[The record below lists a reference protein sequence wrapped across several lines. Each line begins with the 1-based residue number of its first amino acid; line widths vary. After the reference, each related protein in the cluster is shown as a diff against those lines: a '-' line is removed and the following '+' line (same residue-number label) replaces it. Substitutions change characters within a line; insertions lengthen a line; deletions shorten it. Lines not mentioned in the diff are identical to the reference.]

1 MSIFF
6 FSEYVLE
13 IESSIVPNSP
23 IIVNQEWSRE
33 EEQQVPVE
41 VEQQSVASAKSG
53 VDEDSLSQL

>member
-1 MSIFF
+1 M
-6 FSEYVLE
+6 LE
-13 IESSIVPNSP
+13 IESAIVPNSP